1 MEAVRM
7 VDDVESMRSESP
19 DFFTNARQ
27 GDYVFQF
34 KSAALLYRPST
45 TEIVKTGLLPPVK
58 N

>member
-1 MEAVRM
+1 M